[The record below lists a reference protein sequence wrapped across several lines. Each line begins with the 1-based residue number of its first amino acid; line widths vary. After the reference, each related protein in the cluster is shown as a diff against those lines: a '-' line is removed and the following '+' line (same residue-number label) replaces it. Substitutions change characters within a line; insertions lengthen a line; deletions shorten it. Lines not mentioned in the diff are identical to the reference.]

1 MEYMNAAAQIV
12 PMLVDRKVLDAS
24 QPGHRRE
31 TIERA
36 LALALE
42 IVEKVAR
49 EKLASA

>member
-1 MEYMNAAAQIV
+1 MDHMNAAAQIV
-12 PMLVDRKVLDAS
+12 HLLVDRKVLDAS

-42 IVEKVAR
+42 IVEKVAK
-49 EKLASA
+49 EKSAPA